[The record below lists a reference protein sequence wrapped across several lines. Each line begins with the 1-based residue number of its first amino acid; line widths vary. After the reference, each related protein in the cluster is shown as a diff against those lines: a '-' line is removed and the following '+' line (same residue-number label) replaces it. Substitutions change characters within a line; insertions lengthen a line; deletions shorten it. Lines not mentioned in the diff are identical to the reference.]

1 MKYQTPLSRVRHHG
15 AAHSGTEHFWRQ
27 RLTSV
32 ALLPLTVGVIVVMFM
47 LLRGNQATAA
57 QTLGSPIVSITI
69 ILFVVTSAY
78 HAWLGMQVIVEDY
91 VHHELAKIGLLMA
104 NTFFCIVVALA
115 SVYAIFQ
122 LSFGV

>member
-32 ALLPLTVGVIVVMFM
+32 ALLPLTVGIIVVMFM
-47 LLRGNQATAA
+47 LLRSNQAGAA
-57 QTLGSPIVSITI
+57 QTLGSPIVAMIVM
-69 ILFVVTSAY
+69 LFVLTSAY
-78 HAWLGMQVIVEDY
+78 HARLGMQVIVEDY
-91 VHHELAKIGLLMA
+91 VHHELTKIGLLMA

-115 SVYAIFQ
+115 SAYAILQ